1 MATKK
6 TDKYADYRY
15 QIESEAEMAEA
26 LWQIEQGD
34 YKDLD
39 DYINCYTRS
48 EKRRFKRM
56 DAEKEKR
63 ARARKTRRIETMKKD
78 KAA

>member
-6 TDKYADYRY
+6 IDKYADYRY
-15 QIESEAEMAEA
+15 EIESETELKEA
-26 LWQIEQGD
+26 KWQIEQGD

-48 EKRRFKRM
+48 EKRRMKRM
-56 DAEKEKR
+56 DAEKEKNGTATKKR
-63 ARARKTRRIETMKKD
+63 HIETMKKN